1 MNTIAD
7 TVSSLFVDGE
17 WQNGSSEEF
26 LPIIDPSTGTQYA
39 RTASASSYDV
49 DAAISAAR
57 NALTGPWSRM
67 TPAERGKILWRVA
80 DLIDQYAD
88 ELAHI
93 ETKDVGQ
100 PINVSRNIN
109 IPAAAAH
116 FRYFAG
122 WTTKISG
129 STNAVS
135 IPGVLQYTK
144 REPIGVCA
152 LIVPWNFPFMTTS
165 WKIAP
170 ALATGNTVLIKPAEQ
185 TPMSTIRLVEILD
198 EAGVPPGVVN
208 LVTGGPDV
216 GKLLSHHPDVDK
228 ISFTGS
234 TSVGRQIVNA
244 SSGNLKRVTLELG
257 GKSPSIITAKADL
270 DRAVEGN
277 LMGNVFNSGQVC
289 AAYSR
294 FYVHASIVDEFTEKL
309 VTASSALTIG
319 PGQDERTVLGPLNSA
334 EQLERVERFVKGAQ
348 DEGAKIISGGNRLS
362 GELRDGY
369 FYEPTVITDVHDGM
383 TVVKEE
389 IFGPVMPIMPYED
402 IDDLI
407 PRANDSQYGLA
418 AAVWTESLRE
428 AHEIAD
434 KIRAG
439 AIYVNM
445 LPTPDPAAPWGG
457 YKASGW
463 GREMGAAAIDEYTEE
478 KGVWIGG
485 LDL

>member
-1 MNTIAD
+1 MTTVVD
-7 TVSSLFVDGE
+7 TVRSVFINGE
-17 WQNGSSEEF
+17 WQHGGDDEF
-26 LPIIDPSTGTQYA
+26 LSIVDPSTGTQYA
-39 RTASASSYDV
+39 RTASANSKDV
-49 DAAISAAR
+49 DAAVSAAR
-57 NALTGPWSRM
+57 KALNGPWSRM
-67 TPAERGKILWRVA
+67 TPAERGEILWKVA
-80 DLIDQYAD
+80 ELIDQHAD
-88 ELAHI
+88 ELAEI
-93 ETKDVGQ
+93 ETRDVGQ
-100 PINVSRNIN
+100 PINVSRNVN

-122 WTTKISG
+122 WATKISG

-152 LIVPWNFPFMTTS
+152 LIIPWNFPFMTTA
-165 WKIAP
+165 WKVAP
-170 ALATGNTVLIKPAEQ
+170 ALATGNTILIKPAEQ
-185 TPMSTIRLVEILD
+185 TPMSTIRLVELLH
-198 EAGVPPGVVN
+198 EAGVPHGVVN
-208 LVTGGPDV
+208 LVTGGPEV
-216 GKLLSHHPDVDK
+216 GRTLSHHPEIDK

-234 TSVGRQIVNA
+234 TSVGREIVNA
-244 SSGNLKRVTLELG
+244 ASGNLKRVTLELG
-257 GKSPSIITAKADL
+257 GKSPSIITANADL
-270 DRAVEGN
+270 DLAVEGN

-294 FYVHASIVDEFTEKL
+294 FYVHESIADEFTEKL
-309 VTASSALTIG
+309 VRASSSLPIG
-319 PGQDERTVLGPLNSA
+319 PGLDEKTVLGPLNSA
-334 EQLERVERFVKGAQ
+334 EQLLRVEEFVKGARA
-348 DEGAKIISGGNRLS
+348 EGAKIVSGGNRLGGS
-362 GELRDGY
+362 LSDGY
-369 FYEPTVITDVHDGM
+369 FYEPTVLTHVQDDM

-389 IFGPVMPIMPYED
+389 VFGPVMPIMTYED
-402 IDDLI
+402 IDELI
-407 PRANDSQYGLA
+407 PRANDSEYGLA
-418 AAVWTESLRE
+418 AAIWTENLRE

-434 KIRAG
+434 KIKAG